1 MSEISRVLI
10 AHNIVQNNQ
19 PAGSADDPSA
29 SDVLAQV
36 EAVAAGLAALGV
48 PYRIVPVPE
57 WRPWGVIDAD
67 PGTVVFNLMEA
78 PPGRPE
84 ALLGAASALELLG
97 VPFTGSASGALW
109 VTTDKLATRA
119 MLAAEGLPVAPG
131 GRLDPD
137 RPGLLDRVPGPWILK
152 PACEDASLGL
162 EGDPVCATPEAAVA
176 RARELTRRFP
186 GQAVVAETFLPG
198 RELNVSLLADEEG
211 NVEVLPVAEMV
222 YEGFPAGMSRVLG
235 YEAKW
240 REDSFAY
247 IHTVR
252 RFLEPAGSG
261 EDAAL
266 IARAGEL
273 ARDAWRIFGLR
284 GYVRV
289 DLRLD
294 AAGEPRILE
303 VNANPC
309 LAANGGFMAAA
320 ERAGHSAADVVRRI
334 LADAV
339 PGRAQAAPTPAVSR
353 KPALRLA
360 VRRSLETA
368 DRAPLEALI
377 RATEFFNPEE
387 IAVAL
392 ELVDDRLA
400 AGEASHYRFLVGER
414 DGRVAGYACWGAIP
428 GTLAAADLYWI
439 VVHPD
444 FQGQGAG
451 AALLRAAEEWIAA
464 EARARIYVETST
476 RPQYQPT
483 RAFYLACG
491 YRLASELVDFYG
503 PGDGKA
509 TFLKV
514 LELD

>member
-1 MSEISRVLI
+1 
-10 AHNIVQNNQ
+10 
-19 PAGSADDPSA
+19 
-29 SDVLAQV
+29 
-36 EAVAAGLAALGV
+36 
-48 PYRIVPVPE
+48 
-57 WRPWGVIDAD
+57 
-67 PGTVVFNLMEA
+67 
-78 PPGRPE
+78 
-84 ALLGAASALELLG
+84 
-97 VPFTGSASGALW
+97 
-109 VTTDKLATRA
+109 
-119 MLAAEGLPVAPG
+119 
-131 GRLDPD
+131 
-137 RPGLLDRVPGPWILK
+137 
-152 PACEDASLGL
+152 
-162 EGDPVCATPEAAVA
+162 
-176 RARELTRRFP
+176 
-186 GQAVVAETFLPG
+186 VVAETFLPG
-198 RELNVSLLADEEG
+198 RELNVSLLADGENPEDG
-211 NVEVLPVAEMV
+211 VEVLPVAEIV
-222 YEGFPAGMSRVLG
+222 YEGFPDGMSRVLG

-252 RFLEPAGSG
+252 RFLAPAKSAD
-261 EDAAL
+261 DAAL
-266 IARAGEL
+266 IAQAGEL
-273 ARDAWRIFGLR
+273 ARAAWRIFGLR
-284 GYVRV
+284 GYARV

-320 ERAGHSAADVVRRI
+320 ERAGHAAGDVVRRI

-339 PGRAQAAPTPAVSR
+339 PGRPRVAPTPAAGR
-353 KPALRLA
+353 FPGLA
-360 VRRSLETA
+360 VRRSLEPA
-368 DRAPLEALI
+368 DRAPLESLI
-377 RATEFFNPEE
+377 RATGFFNPEE

-400 AGEASHYRFLVGER
+400 EGEASHYRFLVGER
-414 DGRVAGYACWGAIP
+414 EGRVAGYACWGPIP

-491 YRLASELVDFYG
+491 YRLVSELVDFYG

-509 TFLKV
+509 SFLKV
-514 LELD
+514 LDLD